1 MQEPKRF
8 QKVLFAI
15 GIAPR
20 IRRFRISS
28 ALTPNPFPFILK
40 MWGLIFYTFPLP
52 LYDDRGA
59 KMLIWVQEGSKQA
72 ILVSEK
78 KIYSEKSSY
87 IQFVLGGKVL
97 PKLFGQVSELGKWM
111 RGQQD

>member
-1 MQEPKRF
+1 MQELKRS
-8 QKVLFAI
+8 QKVLFTI

-28 ALTPNPFPFILK
+28 ALTPNPFPFILQ

-59 KMLIWVQEGSKQA
+59 KMLIWVQEGSNQA
-72 ILVSEK
+72 SLVSEK
-78 KIYSEKSSY
+78 KIYSKKSSN

>member
-1 MQEPKRF
+1 MQELKRS
-8 QKVLFAI
+8 QKVLFTI

-20 IRRFRISS
+20 TRRFGISS
-28 ALTPNPFPFILK
+28 ALTPNPFPFILQ
-40 MWGLIFYTFPLP
+40 MWGLIFHTFPLHF
-52 LYDDRGA
+52 YDDRGA

-72 ILVSEK
+72 ILISEK

>member
-1 MQEPKRF
+1 
-8 QKVLFAI
+8 
-15 GIAPR
+15 
-20 IRRFRISS
+20 
-28 ALTPNPFPFILK
+28 
-40 MWGLIFYTFPLP
+40 
-52 LYDDRGA
+52 
-59 KMLIWVQEGSKQA
+59 MLIWVQEGSKQA